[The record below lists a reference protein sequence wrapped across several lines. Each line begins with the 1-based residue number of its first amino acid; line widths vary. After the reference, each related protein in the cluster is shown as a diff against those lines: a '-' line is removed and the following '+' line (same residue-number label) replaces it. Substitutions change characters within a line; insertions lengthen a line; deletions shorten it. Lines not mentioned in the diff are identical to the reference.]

1 MTVNELIEKLL
12 NKVKEGYGD
21 NPIVTTIYSD
31 ISEIESIST
40 EVGISRDKSGKI
52 KEQTFVILN

>member
-21 NPIVTTIYSD
+21 NPIVTIIYSD
-31 ISEIESIST
+31 ISEIKSIST
-40 EVGISRDKSGKI
+40 EVGISRDKSGEI
-52 KEQTFVILN
+52 KERTFVILN